1 MKHNSLTTWLLAM
14 DYSPRMGAM
23 ALGITDQQF
32 AEYQH
37 GNPPRHIEL
46 ACAALYHRLDPW
58 EKTNAAK
65 HVNKAMKLLK
75 PEKIAGMITP
85 PIQAFIE

>member
-1 MKHNSLTTWLLAM
+1 M
-14 DYSPRMGAM
+14 DFSPRAGAA
-23 ALGITDQQF
+23 ALGITEQQF

-75 PEKIAGMITP
+75 PEKIAGLIIKP
-85 PIQAFIE
+85 LAGVIE